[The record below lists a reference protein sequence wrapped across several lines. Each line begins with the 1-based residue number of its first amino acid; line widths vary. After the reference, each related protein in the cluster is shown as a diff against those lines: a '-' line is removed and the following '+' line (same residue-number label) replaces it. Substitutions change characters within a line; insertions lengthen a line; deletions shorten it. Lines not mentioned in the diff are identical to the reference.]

1 MANVIDFPQMPHME
15 AFTCTLMYDILTDFN
30 WYPSSRRYCV
40 IGDWFAGLFT
50 DQIGPVH
57 TQSLVTAAIEV
68 DVEACRMA
76 KSIRCWFHHAWDMT
90 TFWQRLCCSG
100 DTAGL
105 LAQKVHLCGE
115 GNKGSRSA
123 EHKRCMGTG

>member
-1 MANVIDFPQMPHME
+1 
-15 AFTCTLMYDILTDFN
+15 
-30 WYPSSRRYCV
+30 V
-40 IGDWFAGLFT
+40 IGDCFAGLFT
-50 DQIGPVH
+50 DQIGPAH

-68 DVEACRMA
+68 HVEACKMA
-76 KSIRCWFHHAWDMT
+76 KSIRCWFHQAWDMT
-90 TFWQRLCCSG
+90 IFLRRLCCSG

-105 LAQKVHLCGE
+105 PAQKVYLCGE